1 MLPDTPIHEP
11 LQANNTLIKNF
22 FIVLEQII
30 QWSMHMYTI
39 QFSWKEWIHG
49 YYLLWILYDTNCD
62 QGFRHQ
68 TNVYDEMKIIRRH
81 NKGIVTCFSAGSRW
95 NQLFHGCHGTTRYNH
110 NLM

>member
-49 YYLLWILYDTNCD
+49 YYLLLTQTVIKDSDTKPMSM
-62 QGFRHQ
+62 
-68 TNVYDEMKIIRRH
+68 MKWR
-81 NKGIVTCFSAGSRW
+81 
-95 NQLFHGCHGTTRYNH
+95 
-110 NLM
+110 